1 MFDFIFRKRKN
12 ILNKLVDE
20 FNKKNKYPGYMALIG
35 DNTIQYL
42 VESSN
47 ALCLLW
53 YDKDDCTHHKFDAFI
68 EHKVVWERGNWYVY
82 ALPHMWDKHG
92 IDASV
97 LLLLE
102 DYLLNIVPSQLK
114 LHEDLINSTKKYG
127 WRCRIYEFG
136 KLKLYNVPLSDMYA
150 YIKDDMKQHPSY
162 AEYVTREMD
171 NEVICYNGFL
181 CDKTAPENLLR
192 LNHRISLWTRETYI
206 KNSEDIDDAV
216 SKTRDELIRLYDKAV
231 ERQPDTSVSSSA
243 DPELIEFIK
252 NSAKHA
258 KATIR
263 RRSAAL
269 AKKKGNT
276 HE

>member
-1 MFDFIFRKRKN
+1 MLDFIFHKKRKKQLTDL
-12 ILNKLVDE
+12 ISK
-20 FNKKNKYPGYMALIG
+20 FNEKNKYPGYMALFG
-35 DNTIQYL
+35 DNTIRYFL
-42 VESSN
+42 ESSN
-47 ALCLLW
+47 MLCLHW
-53 YDKDDCTHHKFDAFI
+53 YEKDDCTHHKFDAFI

-136 KLKLYNVPLSDMYA
+136 KLKLYDVPLSDMYS
-150 YIKDDMKQHPSY
+150 YIKEDIKNDPVY

-181 CDKTAPENLLR
+181 CDKTAPENLMR
-192 LNHRISLWTRETYI
+192 PNHRVSLWTRETYI
-206 KNSEDIDDAV
+206 KNSEDIDDEV
-216 SKTRDELIRLYDKAV
+216 SKVRDELIRIYDKAV
-231 ERQPDTSVSSSA
+231 ERQSDKSVSSSA

-258 KATIR
+258 RATIR

-269 AKKKGNT
+269 ANTKKN
-276 HE
+276 